1 MLHNI
6 GDRNMKLAEALSIR
20 KDLQMRIEQLRER
33 LTNNVRVQEG
43 EMPYEQPEELMKEL
57 DSCLNQWQ
65 KWIYNINVTNMR
77 TIYDGKTL
85 TQFQAE
91 REVLRKRVS
100 ILRSAFDTA
109 SQPVGRYSRQE
120 IKSVTVIDVKALRKE
135 VDKLSQQLRKLDVTI
150 QTINF
155 TTELIE

>member
-1 MLHNI
+1 
-6 GDRNMKLAEALSIR
+6 
-20 KDLQMRIEQLRER
+20 
-33 LTNNVRVQEG
+33 
-43 EMPYEQPEELMKEL
+43 MPYEQPKELMKEL

-85 TQFQAE
+85 TQLQAE
-91 REVLRKRVS
+91 REVLKKRVS
-100 ILRSAFDTA
+100 ILRNAFDIA

-155 TTELIE
+155 TTELIEE